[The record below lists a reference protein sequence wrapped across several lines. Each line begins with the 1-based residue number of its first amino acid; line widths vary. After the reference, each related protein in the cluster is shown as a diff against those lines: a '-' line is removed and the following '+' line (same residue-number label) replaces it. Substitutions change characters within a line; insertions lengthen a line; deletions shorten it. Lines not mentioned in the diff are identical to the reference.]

1 MDGMKALLTRRS
13 IRIFRP
19 EPVEPGDVRAILEAA
34 MHAPSAGNQQPWRF
48 VLIQDRATLQ
58 AITLDHPY
66 ASAVESCPLA
76 VLVCAATRDLPH
88 PDFWGVDCAAATENL
103 MLAAHMLGLGSVWVG
118 LYPKRDRMAILTRLV
133 HLPDD
138 VEPFALIPL
147 GYPLE
152 RPEQPDRYR
161 PEWIRDERWFDA
173 WTFGRADLEAK
184 AEQEEAERRKNA
196 GIKRTD
202 SGLHD

>member
-1 MDGMKALLTRRS
+1 MDGMKAILTRRS

-19 EPVEPGDVRAILEAA
+19 EPIEAEDLRTIIGAA
-34 MHAPSAGNQQPWRF
+34 MYAPSAGNQEPWRF
-48 VLIQDRATLQ
+48 VLIQDRAALQ
-58 AITLDHPY
+58 AIALDHPY
-66 ASAVESCPLA
+66 ASAVESCPMA

-88 PDFWGVDCAAATENL
+88 PDFWAVDCAAATQNL

-118 LYPKRDRMAILTRLV
+118 LYPKRERMAILSRLA
-133 HLPDD
+133 HLPED
-138 VEPFALIPL
+138 VEPFALVPL

-161 PEWIRDERWFDA
+161 PEWIRAERWFDP
-173 WTFGRADLEAK
+173 WTFGRADLTAK
-184 AEQEEAERRKNA
+184 AEQDEAERRKAA
-196 GIKRTD
+196 GMKRTD

>member
-1 MDGMKALLTRRS
+1 MDGMKAILTRRS

-19 EPVEPGDVRAILEAA
+19 EPIEPEAIRSILEAA

-48 VLIQDRATLQ
+48 VLIQDREALQ
-58 AITLDHPY
+58 AVAIDHPY

-88 PDFWGVDCAAATENL
+88 PDFWAVDCAAATENL
-103 MLAAHMLGLGSVWVG
+103 LLAAHMLGLGSVWVG
-118 LYPKRDRMAILTRLV
+118 LYPKRDRMAILSRLV

-138 VEPFALIPL
+138 VEPFALVPL
-147 GYPLE
+147 GHPQE

-161 PEWIRDERWFDA
+161 PEWIRTERWYDP
-173 WTFGRADLEAK
+173 WTFGRTDLTAK
-184 AEQEEAERRKNA
+184 AEQEAADRKKSA
-196 GIKRTD
+196 GFKRTD

>member
-13 IRIFRP
+13 IRIFRSDPIEP
-19 EPVEPGDVRAILEAA
+19 EAIRSILEAA

-48 VLIQDRATLQ
+48 VLIQDRAALQ
-58 AITLDHPY
+58 SIAIEHPY
-66 ASAVESCPLA
+66 ASAVESCPMA

-88 PDFWGVDCAAATENL
+88 PDFWAVDCAAATENL

-118 LYPKRDRMAILTRLV
+118 LYPKRDRMAILSRLV
-133 HLPDD
+133 NLPDD

-147 GYPLE
+147 GHPLE

-161 PEWIRDERWFDA
+161 PEWIRAEHWFDA
-173 WTFGRADLEAK
+173 WTHGRTDLAAK
-184 AEQEEAERRKNA
+184 AEQEASERKKSS
-196 GIKRTD
+196 GFKRPD